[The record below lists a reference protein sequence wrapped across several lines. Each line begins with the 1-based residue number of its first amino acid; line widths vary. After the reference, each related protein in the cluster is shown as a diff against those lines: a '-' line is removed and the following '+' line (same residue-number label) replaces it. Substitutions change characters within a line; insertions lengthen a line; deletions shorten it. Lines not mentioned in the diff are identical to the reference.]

1 MKVVYTE
8 PNPSGAYP
16 PIQEGNFEECP
27 EGMAEWPEELGTE
40 TFYQY
45 NGFVTLTVEDGRV
58 TACQPNTEAWER
70 WKAEHPDPGPQPEP
84 TEITL
89 EDVAEMLVDQEVRI
103 TQLEIMGGGDIA

>member
-1 MKVVYTE
+1 MKTVYTE

-16 PIQEGNFEECP
+16 PIQEANFETCP
-27 EGMAEWPEELGTE
+27 EGMAEWPEELETE
-40 TFYQY
+40 TFYRY

-58 TACQPNTEAWER
+58 KDCQPNVEAWEA
-70 WKAEHPDPGPQPEP
+70 WKASLPPEPGPSP

-103 TQLEIMGGGDIA
+103 AQLEIMGGGDIA